1 MRRFIIIAA
10 LTLTLCG
17 CRGYIGG
24 FDDSNLKF
32 SQLVLMN
39 RSSREVTLLIDRS
52 QWADPQDTIRLEAE
66 NGLWKK
72 TVNKEYYSSNLSD
85 ARIQIILKDGRKV
98 FLDDPV

>member
-24 FDDSNLKF
+24 FDDSNLIF

-52 QWADPQDTIRLEAE
+52 QWAAPQDTIRLEAE
-66 NGLWKK
+66 NGLW
-72 TVNKEYYSSNLSD
+72 
-85 ARIQIILKDGRKV
+85 
-98 FLDDPV
+98 